1 MALETDYYEILNV
14 ARTADGKEIKSAY
27 RKLALQYHPDRNSE
41 PEAADTFKQINEAYA
56 VLSDPEKRDRY
67 DRFGTADPQAA
78 YTGDIFDIFSSVFG
92 GSGGFG
98 GFAQRHRPG
107 VVAGEDL
114 QSQLHI
120 TLEQAR
126 AGEEVKLP
134 IRRQVVCERC
144 QGNRAEPDTQKATCT
159 TCHGA
164 GQVRSQAQSIFG
176 TVTRS
181 QICPQCQGTGELIPE
196 PCTACRGKGRV
207 RREEEVTV
215 TLPEGIDGG
224 YRIRVTGE
232 GDRGIGGGINGDLY
246 VDIMLEPHQHFTRD
260 GDDLHYRL
268 PVGIVQASLG
278 SAFEI
283 PTLDGEPEALH
294 IPAGTQPNATFRLRG
309 KGMPR
314 LQRHGDGDL
323 IVTAQV
329 EIPTKLSKE
338 ARQLLEKYAE
348 EVGEVIEEKEG
359 IFQRIR
365 DFFSKDNDDKES
377 EVPENAHEDDSNE
390 KKDEA

>member
-1 MALETDYYEILNV
+1 MALETDYYDTLNV
-14 ARTADGKEIKSAY
+14 ARTADAKEIKSAY
-27 RKLALQYHPDRNSE
+27 RKLALQYHPDRNAE
-41 PEAADTFKQINEAYA
+41 PEAADKFKQINEAYA

-92 GSGGFG
+92 GSSGFG

-107 VVAGEDL
+107 VVAGDDL

-126 AGEEVKLP
+126 AGEEVILP
-134 IRRQVVCERC
+134 IKRQVICEHC
-144 QGNRAEPDTQKATCT
+144 KGNRAEAGTQKATCT
-159 TCHGA
+159 TCHGS

-181 QICPQCQGTGELIPE
+181 QLCPQCQGTGELIPE
-196 PCTACRGKGRV
+196 PCTACRGRGRV

-215 TLPEGIDGG
+215 SLPEGIDGG
-224 YRIRVTGE
+224 YRIRVPGE
-232 GDRGIGGGINGDLY
+232 GDRGLGGGIDGDLY
-246 VDIMLEPHQHFTRD
+246 VDIVLEPHQHFTRE

-294 IPAGTQPNATFRLRG
+294 IPAGTQPNSTFRLRG

-314 LQRHGDGDL
+314 LQRHGEGDL
-323 IVTAQV
+323 IITAQV
-329 EIPTKLSKE
+329 EIPKKLSKE
-338 ARQLLEKYAE
+338 ARHLLEQYGE

-365 DFFSKDNDDKES
+365 DFFKKDDEAKEETAEDNDEAKS
-377 EVPENAHEDDSNE
+377 QNE
-390 KKDEA
+390 KAEA